1 VVGSR
6 SGTDKRLPQ
15 QARAWDTRAR
25 LLAAAREAFGAR
37 GHNQV
42 NLTEH
47 ILKPA
52 GVSVG
57 SFYLQFHDKTDLL
70 IAVIDEAAEQRF
82 ARVISAPDGE
92 AELSLEAAMSAVVRG
107 FFASLDSDDDLWH
120 IQLRERANPD
130 PKIKERILAGRR
142 RWTQQLARVIR
153 QSTKASSDA
162 SERGAAMLVSF
173 ATGLAATYLDLSL
186 RERKRR
192 RAAMI
197 DDATNFA
204 LSGLKHFI
212 AD

>member
-1 VVGSR
+1 MGSR
-6 SGTDKRLPQ
+6 AVTDKRLPQ

-37 GHNQV
+37 GHDQV

-82 ARVISAPDGE
+82 ARVLGVPDGE
-92 AELSLEAAMSAVVRG
+92 AKGSLDTAIRAVVVG
-107 FFASLDSDDDLWH
+107 FFASLDADDDLWH

-130 PKIKERILAGRR
+130 PKIKRRILAGRR
-142 RWTQQLARVIR
+142 RWTQQLALVIR
-153 QSTKASSDA
+153 QSTTASASA

-173 ATGLAATYLDLSL
+173 ATGLAATYLDLPV
-186 RERKRR
+186 RERKRGR
-192 RAAMI
+192 GAMVE
-197 DDATNFA
+197 DATNFA
-204 LSGLKHFI
+204 MAGLRSFVG
-212 AD
+212 